1 MLTTADEQIAGY
13 SGADFRRLS
22 EAASCDRFRKHR
34 LVDSPEH
41 ADIIL
46 FVGSTYPD
54 HRDVRSHPLL
64 REHRVKCFL
73 FHSDDYVIPFLPG
86 VYVNV
91 AKRWYSG
98 RTITGPYLQMLYWD
112 HVPFVPSLQNCDY
125 LFCFVGS
132 TRTHVVRRRL
142 MKLKHPRGYLENTSA
157 AIAKNEKNKAFLMI
171 DYQED
176 VKRHYGDII
185 SRSKFILCPR
195 GYACSTWRLF
205 ETMKAGRVPVIIS
218 DQWVPPIGPV
228 WETFSIR
235 VRESQIAQ
243 IPDLLERYEA
253 EAELMGQ
260 RARVTWEDWFSKQTV
275 FHRVIEWCLSLKQ
288 GSKRSPISDVVPYVQ
303 LLRPFYLRHV
313 LLPEAK
319 RFVFNG
325 AGGIHRFLSEKF
337 F

>member
-34 LVDSPEH
+34 LVDSPEY

-54 HRDVRSHPLL
+54 HRDIRSHPLL
-64 REHRVKCFL
+64 RKHRLKCFL

-112 HVPFVPSLQNCDY
+112 HVPFVPSLENCEY

-132 TRTHVVRRRL
+132 TRTHAVRRRL
-142 MKLKHPRGYLENTSA
+142 MNLNSPRAYLEDSSA
-157 AIAKNEKNKAFLMI
+157 DVAEDVTKNPLIMI
-171 DYQED
+171 DYQTEA
-176 VKRHYGDII
+176 KTHYGDII
-185 SRSKFILCPR
+185 SRSKFVLCPR

-218 DQWVPPIGPV
+218 DQWVPPEGPA
-228 WETFSIR
+228 WETFSLR
-235 VRESQIAQ
+235 VRENQSSG
-243 IPDLLERYEA
+243 IPEFLERYEPK
-253 EAELMGQ
+253 AELMAHE
-260 RARVTWEDWFSKQTV
+260 ARLAWEEWFSKETV
-275 FHRVIEWCLSLKQ
+275 FHRIVEWCLSLK
-288 GSKRSPISDVVPYVQ
+288 SRCHASAVMHLVPYVQ

-319 RFVFNG
+319 HFISNRV
-325 AGGIHRFLSEKF
+325 GGIHRFLS
-337 F
+337 

>member
-22 EAASCDRFRKHR
+22 EAASCDTFGKHQ

-54 HRDVRSHPLL
+54 HRDVRSHPFL
-64 REHRVKCFL
+64 RYPEKCFL

-86 VYVNV
+86 VYVNI
-91 AKRWYSG
+91 AKRWYSN

-112 HVPFVPSLQNCDY
+112 HVPFVPSLQNCEY

-132 TRTHVVRRRL
+132 TRTHAVRRRL
-142 MKLKHPRGYLENTSA
+142 MRLKHPRAYLEDTSA
-157 AIAKNEKNKAFLMI
+157 LIPTTERNKAFVMV
-171 DYQED
+171 DYQQD
-176 VKRHYGDII
+176 TKTHYGEII
-185 SRSKFILCPR
+185 SRSKFVLCPR

-218 DQWVPPIGPV
+218 DQWVPPTGPA
-228 WETFSIR
+228 WESFSLR
-235 VRESQIAQ
+235 VKDRHVAR

-253 EAELMGQ
+253 NADAMAEK
-260 RARVTWEDWFSKQTV
+260 ARTTWEQWFSKETV
-275 FHRVIEWCLSLKQ
+275 FHRIVEWCLTLKRRSHHSSL
-288 GSKRSPISDVVPYVQ
+288 RDVVPYVQ

-313 LLPEAK
+313 LIPAIK
-319 RFVFNG
+319 
-325 AGGIHRFLSEKF
+325 HRILSV
-337 F
+337 

>member
-22 EAASCDRFRKHR
+22 EAARCDRFGKHR

-91 AKRWYSG
+91 AKRWSSG

-112 HVPFVPSLQNCDY
+112 HVPFVPSLQNCEY

-132 TRTHVVRRRL
+132 TRTHALRRRL
-142 MKLKHPRGYLENTSA
+142 MSLKSPRAYFEDSSA
-157 AIAKNEKNKAFLMI
+157 DVAEDETKKPLIMI
-171 DYQED
+171 DYQTEA
-176 VKRHYGDII
+176 KTHYGDMI
-185 SRSKFILCPR
+185 SRSKFVLCPR

-218 DQWVPPIGPV
+218 DQWVPPEGPA
-228 WETFSIR
+228 WETFSLR
-235 VRESQIAQ
+235 VRENQISG
-243 IPDLLERYEA
+243 IPELLERYEPK
-253 EAELMGQ
+253 AELMAHE
-260 RARVTWEDWFSKQTV
+260 ARLAWEEWFSKETV
-275 FHRVIEWCLSLKQ
+275 FHRIVEWCLSLK
-288 GSKRSPISDVVPYVQ
+288 SRCRDSAVIHLVPYVQ

-319 RFVFNG
+319 HFISSRV
-325 AGGIHRFLSEKF
+325 GGIYRFLS
-337 F
+337 